1 MNAIPS
7 RHQSPSSMAV
17 PRSNG
22 ASPPGDISYAYMFE
36 ADKSPTMQFD
46 ALLRAMARF
55 IVRLSKLAR
64 HGRETTWL
72 LRINLTTGY

>member
-1 MNAIPS
+1 
-7 RHQSPSSMAV
+7 MAV

-22 ASPPGDISYAYMFE
+22 ASPAGDISYAYMFE

-55 IVRLSKLAR
+55 IVRLSNLAR
-64 HGRETTWL
+64 HGQKTTWL
-72 LRINLTTGY
+72 MTIDVTTGH